1 MAKLVTTTRRLAAV
15 FQFTFLLAMT
25 VLSITKSLV
34 PADTLLFFPSKLQ
47 IPDSP
52 QFVPV
57 WTDFEVLNNNP
68 QPKTIQ
74 IRHSHCSWISVVI
87 STADIDAYGTL
98 AATVVTS
105 PFMREGPHQCV
116 IELLAGN
123 ASYSYTVDWT
133 VLSNQYD
140 IRPHKLIGSKSDI
153 LLEPSRFFSQIPLKN
168 PFAEPLLIHEATAES
183 DYINVFIGSES
194 KATRVNSSSI
204 LRYSISKPR
213 ARPGVYH
220 EYIAVQTSFDR
231 VVIPIT
237 VYQTEENLRFVEREL
252 DFGTLHARGEKKSRQ
267 IVVEYSGM
275 DDIIIKNIYLRH
287 SSPFTTVKVFEPAL
301 PVEGNR
307 TVVGTVTFRA
317 LASGEF
323 EGSILVETQSSSG
336 EIVKELPF
344 KAAVRFEN
352 HIVSPNLAV
361 LRLRPFQRGGRS
373 DRIRLSFEKGRYIIP
388 LSDDSF
394 VIEEAQLVTCQ
405 NVLAIDHFMQEGR
418 SVLVVHVLRDI
429 EEEEIK
435 SGLRTC
441 WVEVASNASFH
452 KVPLHLSTGR
462 VELDALQGK
471 LVDHETRLSISG
483 EMFRDV
489 YVADIG
495 HISQFEPRDEKIAIS
510 NYNPADEVVTAF
522 VADMD
527 ACLCL
532 LAYVPIG
539 FNSLSRVSAEMRA
552 LAVEDFVKVQPLRS
566 SRCACTGRSNSP
578 WGMEIRAGYHS
589 IFAIVADRMRPTPLA
604 STQYINSSH
613 VAVKTSAVRILTDHQ
628 EISLALRY
636 RPFSRTVGFECVSA
650 PFCSTFPLGMRQVN
664 IRVAVP
670 TADHAN
676 ARLLFDALT
685 STTTLNAAFKWAD
698 SKQSVFDCRLSVATP
713 QWQASVLFARS
724 VWYAA
729 LALMESANVDARAL
743 VDRLISIE
751 NSCVTD
757 DGGVDYS
764 RLFTEL
770 EDFKSRLSAW
780 FSSGFPFKPTGILVS
795 SQELSKSFA
804 IEAPVAVLPHQ
815 VLPDGYDVDLLVGGN
830 RISHLYVEY
839 FNPFEMEVSVAIVS
853 NYSVGAIKRTAEES
867 SSAMVDERLH
877 AGRKIPVRYRVG
889 PTSPSEVVLTGAV
902 ILDTLDGSR
911 AASPF
916 LKLDGDQPNAATHQA
931 ENLVRFPQ
939 RSWLVPPRQKIF
951 IGPIEVSGS
960 GKESSTSFSALVFNS
975 FSGFDALSVHINN
988 SPSKFVVHSIAA
1000 CEQDRHCVPVS
1011 ASSPSNAHESVAVR
1025 FERSA
1030 PPRRY
1035 ELVLQN
1041 VGPPFLVNNL
1051 LWGGISC
1058 LAGAANHHLYIDQ
1071 VFRRTGFVS
1080 LCGQLPVEV
1089 PHNATLQLDLP
1100 LPELAIFES
1109 IPLLLTLQEQA
1120 SPQQAVPISSFNV
1133 GFAFASDASSPTS
1146 AELDA
1151 ILVAAALIVAF
1162 IGSVS
1167 TIASLGVAIDSGRK
1181 SPHCPG
1187 LHDSLDALT
1196 SKNAQQRVISPM
1208 ATTKTETHVP
1218 EEACVAL
1225 RFSSKLGE
1233 ELRAQ
1238 KETLVAKW
1246 KATRE
1251 SSNRTADLRAVP
1263 SEQPA
1268 QADPEAKPSAVTA
1281 DAPARTVEVLHSD
1294 RTDRSD
1300 RKDRNDRS
1308 AVEKRQKVVA
1318 PLRSSSPKL
1327 EPVDS
1332 IAAPPGLP
1340 PHPQFP
1346 VDLVGNNPNPLSSF
1360 VDGTDFDDSPLFRY
1374 QGQLLGMEDES
1385 ADFQFEDGVVGEGSA
1400 LENKFLQ
1407 SISSVHQDGGILSS
1421 LSSLRFTVNLDL
1433 ESELDL
1439 TGNLDLLRSTEGERS
1454 IFDDLT
1460 DSDSFYP
1467 SMPLGSILSFL
1478 NEPSSSTNEQ
1488 PGSIFGRRQSPGGAA
1503 ENFRWFGANQV
1514 ETPDRSFFGPNEFFN
1529 FAEGVD
1535 LEEELEK

>member
-1 MAKLVTTTRRLAAV
+1 MVKLVATTRRLAAV
-15 FQFTFLLAMT
+15 LQFTFLLTMT
-25 VLSITKSLV
+25 VLSITKSLI
-34 PADTLLFFPSKLQ
+34 PADSLLFFPSKLQ

-68 QPKTIQ
+68 LPKTFQ
-74 IRHSHCSWISVVI
+74 MRHSHCSWISVVI
-87 STADIDAYGTL
+87 STTDIDAYGTL
-98 AATVVTS
+98 VATVVTS

-140 IRPHKLIGSKSDI
+140 IRPHELIGSKSDI
-153 LLEPSRFFSQIPLKN
+153 LLEPSRFYSQIPLKN

-194 KATRVNSSSI
+194 KATRVNSSSV
-204 LRYSISKPR
+204 LKYSISKPR
-213 ARPGVYH
+213 AKPGVYH

-252 DFGTLHARGEKKSRQ
+252 DFGTLHTRGERKRRQ

-275 DDIIIKNIYLRH
+275 DDIIIKNIYVRH

-301 PVEGNR
+301 PIEGNR
-307 TVVGTVTFRA
+307 TVVGSITFQA
-317 LASGEF
+317 LASGKF
-323 EGSILVETQSSSG
+323 EGSILVETQSSFR

-344 KAAVRFEN
+344 KAEVRFEN

-361 LRLRPFQRGGRS
+361 LRLRPFQRGGGG
-373 DRIRLSFEKGRYIIP
+373 DHIRLSFQRGQYVVP

-405 NVLAIDHFMQEGR
+405 NVLAIDHHMREGR

-429 EEEEIK
+429 EEEDIK
-435 SGLRTC
+435 AGLRTC

-483 EMFRDV
+483 ETFRDL

-532 LAYVPIG
+532 LAYVPVG

-552 LAVEDFVKVQPLRS
+552 LAVEDFVKVQPMRS
-566 SRCACTGRSNSP
+566 SRCVCTGRPNSP

-589 IFAIVADRMRPTPLA
+589 IFAIVPDRMRPTPLT

-613 VAVKTSAVRILTDHQ
+613 VAVKTSAVRIRTNHQ
-628 EISLALRY
+628 EISLTMRY
-636 RPFSRTVGFECVSA
+636 RPFSRTVGFDCVSA
-650 PFCSTFPLGMRQVN
+650 PFCSTFPLGMRHVN

-676 ARLLFDALT
+676 ARLLFDSLT
-685 STTTLNAAFKWAD
+685 SATTLNAAFKWAD

-713 QWQASVLFARS
+713 HWQTSVLFARS

-729 LALMESANVDARAL
+729 LMLIENANVDARAL
-743 VDRLISIE
+743 VDRLVSIE
-751 NSCVTD
+751 DSCVAA
-757 DGGVDYS
+757 DGGVDYA

-770 EDFKSRLSAW
+770 EDFKSRISVW
-780 FSSGFPFKPTGILVS
+780 FSDGFTFKPTGILVS
-795 SQELSKSFA
+795 SQELSKSFT

-815 VLPDGYDVDLLVGGN
+815 ILPDGYDVDLLVGGN

-839 FNPFEMEVSVAIVS
+839 FNPFEVEVSVAIVS
-853 NYSVGAIKRTAEES
+853 NHSVGAVKRTAEES
-867 SSAMVDERLH
+867 SGAMDEGLSR
-877 AGRKIPVRYRVG
+877 GRKIPVRYRIG
-889 PTSPSEVVLTGAV
+889 RTSPTEVLLAGALV
-902 ILDTLDGSR
+902 LDTLDGSR
-911 AASPF
+911 TASPF
-916 LKLDGDQPNAATHQA
+916 LKVDGDQTNAAIHQA
-931 ENLVRFPQ
+931 GNLVRFPQ
-939 RSWLVPPRQKIF
+939 QSWLVPPRKKMF
-951 IGPIEVSGS
+951 IGPIEISGS

-975 FSGFDALSVHINN
+975 FSGFDELSVHINN
-988 SPSKFVVHSIAA
+988 SPSKFVVRSIAA
-1000 CEQDRHCVPVS
+1000 CEQDSNCLPVS
-1011 ASSPSNAHESVAVR
+1011 ASPPSSANESVVVR
-1025 FERSA
+1025 FKRSA
-1030 PPRRY
+1030 LPRRY
-1035 ELVLQN
+1035 EVVLQN

-1058 LAGAANHHLYIDQ
+1058 FAGAANRHLYIDQ

-1120 SPQQAVPISSFNV
+1120 SPLQVASISSFSV
-1133 GFAFASDASSPTS
+1133 GFAFASDISPLSS
-1146 AELDA
+1146 AAFDA
-1151 ILVAAALIVAF
+1151 VLVAAACIVGF
-1162 IGSVS
+1162 IGIVS
-1167 TIASLGVAIDSGRK
+1167 AIASVGIAIDANRIYPLSSG
-1181 SPHCPG
+1181 
-1187 LHDSLDALT
+1187 LQVSLDALT
-1196 SKNAQQRVISPM
+1196 AKNAQQRAISPM
-1208 ATTKTETHVP
+1208 AITKTEAP
-1218 EEACVAL
+1218 AAEEACVAL
-1225 RFSSKLGE
+1225 RSASTLDE
-1233 ELRAQ
+1233 DLRAQ
-1238 KETLVAKW
+1238 TETLLAKW
-1246 KATRE
+1246 KVTRE
-1251 SSNRTADLRAVP
+1251 SSNRTNLHVVP
-1263 SEQPA
+1263 SEQHI
-1268 QADPEAKPSAVTA
+1268 QAVPEVKPSPATA
-1281 DAPARTVEVLHSD
+1281 DAPAKPVEVLHN
-1294 RTDRSD
+1294 DRSD
-1300 RKDRNDRS
+1300 RS
-1308 AVEKRQKVVA
+1308 TVENSRQKA
-1318 PLRSSSPKL
+1318 MASLRSSSPKS
-1327 EPVDS
+1327 EPMDS
-1332 IAAPPGLP
+1332 ISAPPGLP
-1340 PHPQFP
+1340 PHPQFQ
-1346 VDLVGNNPNPLSSF
+1346 VDLVGNVDDTLSSF
-1360 VDGTDFDDSPLFRY
+1360 VDGADFDDSPLFRY
-1374 QGQLLGMEDES
+1374 QGQLLGLEDES
-1385 ADFQFEDGVVGEGSA
+1385 ADFLFEDGVVGESSA

-1439 TGNLDLLRSTEGERS
+1439 TGNLDLLRSTEGARS

-1478 NEPSSSTNEQ
+1478 NEPSSSTNDP
-1488 PGSIFGRRQSPGGAA
+1488 PGSIFGRRPSPGAA

-1514 ETPDRSFFGPNEFFN
+1514 ETPDRSFFGPNEFFS
-1529 FAEGVD
+1529 FAEGAD